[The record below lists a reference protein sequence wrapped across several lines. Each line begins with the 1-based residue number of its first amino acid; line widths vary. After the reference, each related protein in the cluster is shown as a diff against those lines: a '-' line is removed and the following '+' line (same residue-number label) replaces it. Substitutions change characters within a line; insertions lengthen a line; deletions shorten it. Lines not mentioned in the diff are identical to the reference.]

1 MAYQTSN
8 LLLRKWLL
16 QMSNWEGLKWSSLY
30 LEGASEVQA
39 RITFLY
45 GNHWS
50 GYGCNVRLSIQ
61 LLLHWLSF
69 CCQYQP
75 VCMCRTHLSLSLS
88 LSLSRSSISLDSSQR
103 TGRRNRR
110 RKTFLDLEIMVFLKP
125 NRSIA
130 RGVQKNWTDG
140 KHEYFLLSWWNASAD
155 MLVFVLILCDNDCVT
170 YLLRRITVISIMN

>member
-1 MAYQTSN
+1 MDVTSGC
-8 LLLRKWLL
+8 L
-16 QMSNWEGLKWSSLY
+16 SNCYCTGCRSAVSTSPSACVE
-30 LEGASEVQA
+30 
-39 RITFLY
+39 RI
-45 GNHWS
+45 
-50 GYGCNVRLSIQ
+50 
-61 LLLHWLSF
+61 
-69 CCQYQP
+69 
-75 VCMCRTHLSLSLS
+75 SLS

-110 RKTFLDLEIMVFLKP
+110 RKTFLDLEIRVFLKP